1 MQAINH
7 RPDDTTLYSNR
18 SLGWLKMGEGDR
30 ALTDAGICRM
40 QRPDWAKA
48 CYLQGAANMLLK
60 VRENACFS
68 AILQLA
74 VPNPFPFF
82 FY

>member
-1 MQAINH
+1 
-7 RPDDTTLYSNR
+7 
-18 SLGWLKMGEGDR
+18 MGEGDR